1 MNAKTLLSKNEPLSK
16 WWSSIVGD
24 GRFDQVML
32 ILKADSFEGSPSP
45 EQLSGIS
52 QFIASMSSIVNAE
65 EPPTLY
71 ARPGLNYETDPKP
84 RTLEK
89 PSVAQPKTPKK
100 K

>member
-1 MNAKTLLSKNEPLSK
+1 
-16 WWSSIVGD
+16 
-24 GRFDQVML
+24 ML

-45 EQLSGIS
+45 EQLSGIT
-52 QFIASMSSIVNAE
+52 QFIASMLSIVNAE

>member
-1 MNAKTLLSKNEPLSK
+1 MNAKQLLVKNEPLSK

-24 GRFDQVML
+24 SRFDQVML

-45 EQLSGIS
+45 EQLSGIT
-52 QFIASMSSIVNAE
+52 QFIASMSSIINAE

-71 ARPGLNYETDPKP
+71 ARPGLNYETD
-84 RTLEK
+84 
-89 PSVAQPKTPKK
+89 TPKK